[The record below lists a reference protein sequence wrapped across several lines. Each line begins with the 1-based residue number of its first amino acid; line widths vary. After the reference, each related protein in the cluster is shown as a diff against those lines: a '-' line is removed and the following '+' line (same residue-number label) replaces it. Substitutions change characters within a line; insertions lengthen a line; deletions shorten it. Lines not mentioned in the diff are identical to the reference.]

1 MIVIAII
8 FDQIKIMR
16 WSLLIFSWIWRSL
29 SWVITHYGSY
39 FLWIIVK
46 WLQSTTENQMIWIT
60 KKGSFQSLKS
70 VNIYFLPGLMYC
82 IVRVTD
88 MDKIRTEEKTQTL
101 VIFVTLPKSIN
112 SIAKICLTGDTIR
125 RIDIVSRCFENINNN
140 CCETKFVKM
149 PFVYYLQIIN
159 P

>member
-1 MIVIAII
+1 
-8 FDQIKIMR
+8 
-16 WSLLIFSWIWRSL
+16 
-29 SWVITHYGSY
+29 
-39 FLWIIVK
+39 
-46 WLQSTTENQMIWIT
+46 
-60 KKGSFQSLKS
+60 
-70 VNIYFLPGLMYC
+70 MYC

-149 PFVYYLQIIN
+149 PFVYYYKLQIHDLAT
-159 P
+159 PMPGRPSHREARY